1 MLKIEDILRED
12 FDWENVEM
20 DEDEF
25 DELESQLIINYLKKN
40 SPKERQLLAI
50 DWNFDNSKEVIKWIA
65 EQPDTDKG
73 TALFLYW
80 YMNPQE
86 FKQYENRED
95 CKKKDSWLLEDY
107 DIVETLEKNY
117 ISGFYKNQKYAFN
130 PKNDVYSGYD
140 WTEGEFDEEEMK
152 TEIPEEMYIALEGE
166 VLESPGWGEGIPDD
180 IIPIFDKLCEAL
192 DE

>member
-1 MLKIEDILRED
+1 
-12 FDWENVEM
+12 
-20 DEDEF
+20 
-25 DELESQLIINYLKKN
+25 
-40 SPKERQLLAI
+40 
-50 DWNFDNSKEVIKWIA
+50 
-65 EQPDTDKG
+65 
-73 TALFLYW
+73 
-80 YMNPQE
+80 MNPQ
-86 FKQYENRED
+86 D
-95 CKKKDSWLLEDY
+95 LKKYKDKEKCEEYSWILEDY